1 MNPSEKLML
10 LFELNNYN
18 IDKYKLK
25 MQIEYEKT
33 GNTELY
39 KYNKYSDLLVCHYL
53 YDGDKDYFSRNPLTY
68 RFDWGTEVKSLDQF
82 SINHSDINKKVSI
95 KELLESERF
104 NEVNKESI
112 LSDVIHEWKED
123 YSEARIK
130 SIENLRDFVVLPI
143 EKNKKYNKPSII
155 SFTFAILFALFNILL
170 FIKPEM
176 IQISS
181 ISNYLI
187 DWNQLLYD
195 TPWYSILGA
204 FTILLFILYVILN
217 NSFSRLI
224 RVVQSEKNKN
234 AIKKIN
240 KCDKDMKK
248 AILKQSKLLEDYIGL
263 VIKKPKESKLELKT
277 LIKPEILLEKLKK
290 HIEKVEIKYNL
301 MMKIHPKKLS
311 YLRLLY
317 FIAFILNIVFIGM
330 GFAITRGLI
339 NV

>member
-263 VIKKPKESKLELKT
+263 VIKKPKESK
-277 LIKPEILLEKLKK
+277 P
-290 HIEKVEIKYNL
+290 
-301 MMKIHPKKLS
+301 
-311 YLRLLY
+311 
-317 FIAFILNIVFIGM
+317 
-330 GFAITRGLI
+330 
-339 NV
+339 